1 MAANCMQGIRGSL
14 KSCCFKIKV
23 HIRTV
28 DVSKGTNV
36 LQVNSVITSMP
47 ILHLYVL
54 PFITDCKASL
64 ESASISAIALKSFFH

>member
-14 KSCCFKIKV
+14 
-23 HIRTV
+23 RTV